1 MKSSLLNGALPDR
14 RRPCTTS
21 MADLVVGF
29 TVIFCMICWSYLDLV
44 FDNYRCLVLP
54 FGICKKDEKTP
65 NILMICLLLI
75 LGKITSKSDVRE

>member
-21 MADLVVGF
+21 MAELVVGF

-44 FDNYRCLVLP
+44 FDNYRYLVLP
-54 FGICKKDEKTP
+54 FGICKKDVLNEKN

-75 LGKITSKSDVRE
+75 LGKIINL